1 MADKYNIQLLNRQI
15 EISEWTYQDRM
26 ETLFVFQV
34 LFIALMIVA
43 ILLYLRGAGLLGKAF
58 VGYATLLLF
67 LVVILIIVNRS
78 MYTNRIRDKRTW
90 NRRDFTE
97 DNRLD
102 SPVKQAAG
110 TEYANYVS
118 GLQTKY
124 GTTPPSNACNCPA
137 K

>member
-43 ILLYLRGAGLLGKAF
+43 ILLYLRGAGLLGTAF
-58 VGYATLLLF
+58 VVYASILLII
-67 LVVILIIVNRS
+67 VIVIIIVNRS

-90 NRRDFTE
+90 NRRDFEE
-97 DNRLD
+97 DNRLG
-102 SPVKQAAG
+102 SPLKQAAG
-110 TEYANYVS
+110 TEYANYVAA
-118 GLQTKY
+118 LEAKY
-124 GTTPPSNACNCPA
+124 GTAPTTSTCNCP